1 MKKLIAAQAAVI
13 ACSLA
18 PNAIAQSA
26 NDDGVMPVSGVYL
39 GANVGR
45 STADT
50 DVFGPSIV
58 LDVFDEIFNF
68 SSSIYLGYR
77 IYPWVSVEA
86 GYNSYVSSDTGIGGG
101 TAEFTLDSWSLT
113 AKFSYPVTPWF
124 SPYLRVGPDWV
135 RQKSVYNSRT
145 FPSLN
150 EYSNERSFLLQTGAG
165 TDFILARRY
174 TISLNW
180 KRNVGNGKIK
190 GFSDFNLGFSYT
202 F

>member
-1 MKKLIAAQAAVI
+1 MKKLIAAHVAVI
-13 ACSLA
+13 AYSLA

-39 GANVGR
+39 GATVGR
-45 STADT
+45 STADAN
-50 DVFGPSIV
+50 VFGSSIA

-68 SSSIYLGYR
+68 SGSVFLGYR

-86 GYNSYVSSDTGIGGG
+86 GYNSYVNSDTGIGRE
-101 TAEFTLDSWSLT
+101 TASFTLDSWSLT

-124 SPYLRVGPDWV
+124 SPYFRIGPDWV
-135 RQKSVYNSRT
+135 RQKSIYNGGGTPRDD
-145 FPSLN
+145 L
-150 EYSNERSFLLQTGAG
+150 YSNERSFVLQTGLG

-180 KRNVGNGKIK
+180 KRDVGNGKIE